1 MHYLLLPYISAVA
14 THKYVISFC
23 MGLELFNANTP
34 KALYT
39 TYVLVFSLMSMIGIG
54 IGTSLTSG
62 IVDNSFSYVM
72 MIGILQVSVILFRN
86 KL

>member
-1 MHYLLLPYISAVA
+1 
-14 THKYVISFC
+14 

-34 KALYT
+34 KPLYT

-62 IVDNSFSYVM
+62 IVDDSFSYIM
-72 MIGILQVSVILFRN
+72 MVGILQVTLSLLRIEP
-86 KL
+86 